1 MADQPEQ
8 NPVPAGAVRRRFAR
22 EGGYG
27 WIAIDPQGREYD
39 VLDLSAGGV
48 RLALNGDC
56 DLEEEAV
63 ISLELIGADEQDHAA
78 GINCSVVRRGMHELA
93 LSFEQDRP
101 DLAEA
106 HRRYLARLARAALGI
121 C

>member
-1 MADQPEQ
+1 MTDQPEQ

-27 WIAIDPQGREYD
+27 WVALDPQGREFE

-48 RLALNGDC
+48 RLAAGADC
-56 DLEEEAV
+56 DLEEEV
-63 ISLELIGADEQDHAA
+63 MVTIDLLGADEQDHAS
-78 GINCSVVRRGMHELA
+78 GIACRVVRRTLHELA
-93 LSFEQDRP
+93 LSFEVERP
-101 DLAEA
+101 ELAEA